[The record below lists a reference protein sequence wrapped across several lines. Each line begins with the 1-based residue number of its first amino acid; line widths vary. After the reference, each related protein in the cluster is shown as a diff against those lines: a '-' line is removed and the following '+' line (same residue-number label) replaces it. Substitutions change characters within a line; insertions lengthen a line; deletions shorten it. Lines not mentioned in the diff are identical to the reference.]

1 MDLGLHG
8 KTALVFGA
16 GGGLGGAIARSL
28 AQEGAQLALADINGE
43 AVEQLGEELRQ
54 AGTKVVCLE
63 WDLGDLSLIDT
74 HITHIEQELGGIDI
88 LLNNTGGPP
97 PTSAAGQDATTWMKY
112 FQSMVVSVI
121 AVTDRVLPGMRDR
134 GFGRIVTSSSSG
146 VLAPIPNLGISN
158 TLRASLMTWSKTLA
172 REVAKDGV
180 TCNLIIPG
188 RVATA
193 RVRFLDEQR
202 AQRENRSVAQI
213 AAESAATIPMQ
224 RYGEPQEFADVATF
238 IASERASYI
247 TGSVIRVDGGL
258 IAGV

>member
-28 AQEGAQLALADINGE
+28 AKEGAQLALADINAE
-43 AVEQLGEELRQ
+43 AVEQLAQELRQ
-54 AGTKVVCLE
+54 TGTKVVSLE
-63 WDLGDLSLIDT
+63 WDLADLSLIEP
-74 HITHIEQELGGIDI
+74 HIARIEHELGGVDI

-97 PTSAAGQDATTWMKY
+97 PTSAAGQDPAMWMKY
-112 FQSMVVSVI
+112 FNSMVVSVI
-121 AVTDRVLPGMRDR
+121 AVTDRVLPGMRER

-146 VLAPIPNLGISN
+146 VVAPIPNLGISN

-180 TCNLIIPG
+180 TCNLLIPG

-193 RVRFLDEQR
+193 RVRFLDEQK
-202 AQRENRSVAQI
+202 AQRENRSVTEVAN
-213 AAESAATIPMQ
+213 ESAASIPMQ

-258 IAGV
+258 IAGI

>member
-28 AQEGAQLALADINGE
+28 AKEGAQLALADINAE
-43 AVEQLGEELRQ
+43 AVEQLAQELRQ
-54 AGTKVVCLE
+54 TGAKVVSLE
-63 WDLGDLSLIDT
+63 WDLADLSLIEP
-74 HITHIEQELGGIDI
+74 HIARIEHELGGVDI

-97 PTSAAGQDATTWMKY
+97 PTSAAGQDPAMWMKY
-112 FQSMVVSVI
+112 FNSMVVSVI
-121 AVTDRVLPGMRDR
+121 AVTDRVLPGMRER

-146 VLAPIPNLGISN
+146 VVAPIPNLGISN

-180 TCNLIIPG
+180 TCNLLIPG

-193 RVRFLDEQR
+193 RVRFLDGQK
-202 AQRENRSVAQI
+202 AQRENRSVTEVAN
-213 AAESAATIPMQ
+213 ESAASIPMQ

-258 IAGV
+258 IAGI